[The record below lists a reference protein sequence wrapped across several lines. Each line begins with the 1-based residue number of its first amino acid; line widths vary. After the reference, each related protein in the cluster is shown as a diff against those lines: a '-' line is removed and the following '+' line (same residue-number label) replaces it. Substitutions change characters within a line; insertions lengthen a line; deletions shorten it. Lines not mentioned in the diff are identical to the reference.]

1 MRPNV
6 GTTDAR
12 IRLALGVVL
21 LVSAALLNGL
31 PAVAV
36 PAAVVGVVCIGTAL
50 TRRCG
55 LYAILGF
62 DSTGRHPTPHVP

>member
-21 LVSAALLNGL
+21 LVAAALLNGF

-36 PAAVVGVVCIGTAL
+36 PAAVLGVVFIGTAL
-50 TRRCG
+50 TRRCVV
-55 LYAILGF
+55 YAILGI
-62 DSTGRHPTPHVP
+62 DSTRRHPTPHTP